1 MTVTYKPLSSETGFA
16 STGFS
21 VGPTGALIANGIDT
35 TNGLS
40 FNGLQALS
48 TTALGSTVIN
58 SSLQTLGTLTGLT
71 VNSTGTV
78 SLSAATIIVAT
89 TDAIAITSGAVGA
102 INNVNIGG
110 TTPGNGT
117 FNTLTASTN
126 IYIGNINVKSYAAAL
141 AVALS

>member
-1 MTVTYKPLSSETGFA
+1 MSVIQKQLTSTAGFR
-16 STGFS
+16 SPGFS
-21 VGPTGALIANGIDT
+21 VNSTGALIANGIDT

-48 TTALGSTVIN
+48 TTTLGSTVVN

-71 VNSTGTV
+71 VSSSGTV
-78 SLSAATIIVAT
+78 SISAATITVST
-89 TDAIAITSGAVGA
+89 TGAIAITSGTVGT

-110 TTPGNGT
+110 TTPGDAT

>member
-1 MTVTYKPLSSETGFA
+1 MSVVQKQLTSTAGFR
-16 STGFS
+16 SPGFS
-21 VGPTGALIANGIDT
+21 VNSTGALIANGIDT
-35 TNGLS
+35 INGLA
-40 FNGLQALS
+40 FNGLQVLTP
-48 TTALGSTVIN
+48 TTLGSTVVD

-78 SLSAATIIVAT
+78 SISAAAITVAT
-89 TDAIAITSGAVGA
+89 TGTIAITSGAVGA

>member
-1 MTVTYKPLSSETGFA
+1 
-16 STGFS
+16 
-21 VGPTGALIANGIDT
+21 
-35 TNGLS
+35 
-40 FNGLQALS
+40 
-48 TTALGSTVIN
+48 
-58 SSLQTLGTLTGLT
+58 
-71 VNSTGTV
+71 V
-78 SLSAATIIVAT
+78 SISAATITVAT
-89 TDAIAITSGAVGA
+89 TGAIAITSGAVGA